1 MSKGAL
7 FIEMQREP
15 DLGERERTTALE
27 GSNELYALQR
37 AKEIL
42 SDLEKQGRITTGLRE
57 QGIIALSAAI
67 LATEHPYMRSLGTQ
81 AGLRASTEQY
91 EAQQRGKN
99 REF

>member
-1 MSKGAL
+1 MSRQI
-7 FIEMQREP
+7 FV
-15 DLGERERTTALE
+15 E
-27 GSNELYALQR
+27 GLHVEDYPYGITEAQAMEQNNELYALRR

-42 SDLEKQGRITTGLRE
+42 TDLERQGRITTGLRE
-57 QGIIALSAAI
+57 QGVIALSAAI
-67 LATEHPYMRSLGTQ
+67 KAVEHPYMRNLGTQ

>member
-1 MSKGAL
+1 MQKGAL

-15 DLGERERTTALE
+15 DIEESERATMQEQN
-27 GSNELYALQR
+27 NELYALQR

-57 QGIIALSAAI
+57 QGVIALSAAI
-67 LATEHPYMRSLGTQ
+67 KAVEYPYMRNLGTQ

-91 EAQQRGKN
+91 EKAKEVKGRT
-99 REF
+99 F